1 MRGLSLLCL
10 GAVTGSF
17 LAPLGA
23 SAKTDRTAVSRGAIA
38 GAGSLM
44 EDHPTV
50 LRAARSCEA
59 GRTSAVSAL
68 AAADAGGKTVMILFG
83 PPGAGKG
90 SQAPK
95 IVETLSIPQ
104 LSTGDMLRAAVAAG
118 SEVGKQAK
126 DVMASGGL
134 VSDELVVSIIK
145 DRITDEDC
153 TGGFILDGFP
163 RTVEQAK
170 MLDAMLETSG
180 DKVSLVLALEVPD
193 EVLTERI
200 CGRWVHKASGR
211 SYHVKFAKPKSL
223 GEGDK
228 PSETTMLDDETGARR
243 VGRAGPGACLCAHAA
258 PLTPARTIATHRRR
272 ASHAAR
278 RRYRGGAREAARG
291 LPRADCAHPRP
302 LLAGGGGLE
311 GGRQQGPRDRLG
323 QRCRCSP
330 EVRCQSSAHEP
341 VPPPATAT
349 VVRERQRGAISGS
362 AHACRRILPGT
373 PLRAYACAKVKP
385 RPHTAYTPWHPHVRC
400 ACFAYRGSKL

>member
-1 MRGLSLLCL
+1 MRGTLSLLCL

-23 SAKTDRTAVSRGAIA
+23 SAKTDRTAVSRGATA

-44 EDHPTV
+44 ENRPTP
-50 LRAARSCEA
+50 LRAARSCEP
-59 GRTSAVSAL
+59 GRTSVESVMM
-68 AAADAGGKTVMILFG
+68 ADAGGKTVMILFG

-95 IVETLSIPQ
+95 IVDTLSIPQ

-145 DRITDEDC
+145 DRIKDEDC

-170 MLDAMLETSG
+170 MLDAMLEGTG

-223 GEGDK
+223 GEGDV
-228 PSETTMLDDETGARR
+228 PSETSMLDDETGE
-243 VGRAGPGACLCAHAA
+243 
-258 PLTPARTIATHRRR
+258 PLMQ
-272 ASHAAR
+272 
-278 RRYRGGAREAARG
+278 
-291 LPRADCAHPRP
+291 RADDTEEALGKR
-302 LLAGGGGLE
+302 LE
-311 GGRQQGPRDRLG
+311 GYHAQTVPILDHY
-323 QRCRCSP
+323 SP
-330 EVRCQSSAHEP
+330 AG
-341 VPPPATAT
+341 
-349 VVRERQRGAISGS
+349 VVSKVDANKAPEAVWDSV
-362 AHACRRILPGT
+362 AAALP
-373 PLRAYACAKVKP
+373 
-385 RPHTAYTPWHPHVRC
+385 
-400 ACFAYRGSKL
+400 SK

>member
-1 MRGLSLLCL
+1 MRGTLSMLCL

-23 SAKTDRTAVSRGAIA
+23 SAKTDRTAVSRGATA

-83 PPGAGKG
+83 APGCGKG

-126 DVMASGGL
+126 
-134 VSDELVVSIIK
+134 DELVVSIIK

-170 MLDAMLETSG
+170 MLDAMLENSG

-193 EVLTERI
+193 AVLTERI
-200 CGRWVHKASGR
+200 CGRWVHKDSGR

-228 PSETTMLDDETGARR
+228 PSEANMLDDETGE
-243 VGRAGPGACLCAHAA
+243 
-258 PLTPARTIATHRRR
+258 PLMQ
-272 ASHAAR
+272 
-278 RRYRGGAREAARG
+278 
-291 LPRADCAHPRP
+291 RADDTEEALGKR
-302 LLAGGGGLE
+302 LE
-311 GGRQQGPRDRLG
+311 GYHAQTVPILDHY
-323 QRCRCSP
+323 SP
-330 EVRCQSSAHEP
+330 AG
-341 VPPPATAT
+341 
-349 VVRERQRGAISGS
+349 VVSKVDANKAPEAVWDSV
-362 AHACRRILPGT
+362 AAALP
-373 PLRAYACAKVKP
+373 KK
-385 RPHTAYTPWHPHVRC
+385 
-400 ACFAYRGSKL
+400 

>member
-1 MRGLSLLCL
+1 MRGPSLLLLCL
-10 GAVTGSF
+10 GAVAGSF

-23 SAKTDRTAVSRGAIA
+23 SAKTDRTAVSRGATA

-44 EDHPTV
+44 EDRPTV

-59 GRTSAVSAL
+59 SRTSAVSAL
-68 AAADAGGKTVMILFG
+68 AAADAGAKTVMILFG

-95 IVETLSIPQ
+95 IVETVGIPQ

-145 DRITDEDC
+145 DRITEEDC
-153 TGGFILDGFP
+153 KGGFILDGFP

-170 MLDAMLETSG
+170 MLDAMLEKSG

-228 PSETTMLDDETGARR
+228 PSETTMLDDETGE
-243 VGRAGPGACLCAHAA
+243 
-258 PLTPARTIATHRRR
+258 PLMQ
-272 ASHAAR
+272 
-278 RRYRGGAREAARG
+278 
-291 LPRADCAHPRP
+291 RADDTEEALGKRLESYHAQTVPILDHYSP
-302 LLAGGGGLE
+302 AG
-311 GGRQQGPRDRLG
+311 
-323 QRCRCSP
+323 
-330 EVRCQSSAHEP
+330 
-341 VPPPATAT
+341 
-349 VVRERQRGAISGS
+349 VVSRVDADKAPDAVWDSV
-362 AHACRRILPGT
+362 AAALP
-373 PLRAYACAKVKP
+373 K
-385 RPHTAYTPWHPHVRC
+385 
-400 ACFAYRGSKL
+400 

>member
-1 MRGLSLLCL
+1 MRGTLSMLCL

-23 SAKTDRTAVSRGAIA
+23 SAKTDRTAVSRGATA
-38 GAGSLM
+38 GAGSLV
-44 EDHPTV
+44 EDRPTV
-50 LRAARSCEA
+50 LRAARSCEST
-59 GRTSAVSAL
+59 RTSAVSAL
-68 AAADAGGKTVMILFG
+68 AAADAGAKTVMILFG

-170 MLDAMLETSG
+170 MLDAMLEKSG

-200 CGRWVHKASGR
+200 CGRWVHKDSGR

-228 PSETTMLDDETGARR
+228 PSEANMLDDETGE
-243 VGRAGPGACLCAHAA
+243 
-258 PLTPARTIATHRRR
+258 PLMQ
-272 ASHAAR
+272 
-278 RRYRGGAREAARG
+278 
-291 LPRADCAHPRP
+291 RADDTEEALGKR
-302 LLAGGGGLE
+302 LE
-311 GGRQQGPRDRLG
+311 GYHAQTVPILDHYSPAGVVSKVDANKA
-323 QRCRCSP
+323 P
-330 EVRCQSSAHEP
+330 EVVWDSVA
-341 VPPPATAT
+341 AA
-349 VVRERQRGAISGS
+349 
-362 AHACRRILPGT
+362 LP
-373 PLRAYACAKVKP
+373 K
-385 RPHTAYTPWHPHVRC
+385 
-400 ACFAYRGSKL
+400 